1 MSAPF
6 DLGEYILHHM
16 QDSSQ
21 WRLPFLPPL
30 QLSPF
35 LSLHGLMLIIAAIIL
50 VVVFCLVYDK
60 KVRVPS
66 RFTNLLELLVIF
78 IRDEIAIK
86 SIGEE
91 DGRRMTPFLCTM
103 FFFILTLNLMGL
115 IPIFSSTAT
124 ANPSVTGA
132 LAFFTLCF
140 MIFGTLYKG
149 GLKGFKNALVPAGV
163 PKGILVILVP
173 IEILG
178 LFIKTGALTIRL
190 FANMLA
196 GHMVILAMLGLVLLL
211 GLVALP
217 SVFLAVCIGV
227 LEVFIAFLQAYI
239 FTLLTAVFIGQMYH
253 PNH

>member
-1 MSAPF
+1 MNAPF
-6 DLGEYILHHM
+6 DLEEYILHHM
-16 QDSSQ
+16 QDSHQ

-30 QLSPF
+30 QLPYF
-35 LSLHGLMLIIAAIIL
+35 LSLHGLMLIIASLLLIAI
-50 VVVFCLVYDK
+50 FCFIYDK
-60 KVRVPS
+60 KQRAP
-66 RFTNLLELLVIF
+66 RGLTNLLELLVIF
-78 IRDEIAIK
+78 IRDDIAK
-86 SIGEE
+86 KNLGED

-115 IPIFSSTAT
+115 IPVFSTAT
-124 ANPSVTGA
+124 ANPNVTGA

-140 MIFGTLYKG
+140 MIFGTLYRG
-149 GLKGFKNALVPAGV
+149 GLKGFQKALMPSGV
-163 PKGILVILVP
+163 PVGILVILVP

-178 LFIKTGALTIRL
+178 LFIKTGALMIRL

-196 GHMVILAMLGLVLLL
+196 GHMVIFAMLGLVLLL

-217 SVFLAVCIGV
+217 SVLLAACIGV

-253 PNH
+253 PHH

>member
-6 DLGEYILHHM
+6 DFGEYILHHM
-16 QDSSQ
+16 QDSHQ

-30 QLSPF
+30 QLPSF
-35 LSLHGLMLIIAAIIL
+35 LSLHGLMLIIAAIFL
-50 VVVFCLVYDK
+50 VIVFCLVYDK
-60 KVRVPS
+60 KTRIPR
-66 RFTNLLELLVIF
+66 RFTNLLELLVVF
-78 IRDEIAIK
+78 IRDEVAIK

-115 IPIFSSTAT
+115 IPIFSSAAT
-124 ANPSVTGA
+124 ANLNVTGA

-163 PKGILVILVP
+163 PKGILAILVP
-173 IEILG
+173 IELFG
-178 LFIKTGALTIRL
+178 LFIKTGALMIRL

-196 GHMVILAMLGLVLLL
+196 GHMVIFAMLGLVVLL
-211 GLVALP
+211 GLVAIP

>member
-16 QDSSQ
+16 QDSHQ

-30 QLSPF
+30 QLPSF
-35 LSLHGLMLIIAAIIL
+35 LSLHGLMLIIAALFLITL
-50 VVVFCLVYDK
+50 FCFIYDK
-60 KVRVPS
+60 KARVP
-66 RFTNLLELLVIF
+66 RRVTNLLELLVIF
-78 IRDEIAIK
+78 IRDEVAIK

-103 FFFILTLNLMGL
+103 FFFILALNLMGL
-115 IPIFSSTAT
+115 IPIFSTAT
-124 ANPSVTGA
+124 ANPNVTGA

-163 PKGILVILVP
+163 PKGILFILVP
-173 IEILG
+173 IEFFG
-178 LFIKTGALTIRL
+178 LFIKTGALMIRL

-196 GHMVILAMLGLVLLL
+196 GHMVILSMLGLVLLL
-211 GLVALP
+211 GLVAIP
-217 SVFLAVCIGV
+217 SVILAVGIGV
-227 LEVFIAFLQAYI
+227 LETFIAFLQAYI

-253 PNH
+253 PHH

>member
-16 QDSSQ
+16 RDSHQ

-30 QLSPF
+30 QLPSF
-35 LSLHGLMLIIAAIIL
+35 LSLHGLMLIIAAIFL
-50 VVVFCLVYDK
+50 VIVFCLVYDK
-60 KVRVPS
+60 KTRVPR
-66 RFTNLLELLVIF
+66 RFTNLLELLVVF
-78 IRDEIAIK
+78 IRDEVAIK
-86 SIGEE
+86 NIGDE

-115 IPIFSSTAT
+115 IPVFSTAT
-124 ANPSVTGA
+124 ANPNVTGA

-140 MIFGTLYKG
+140 MIFGTLHR
-149 GLKGFKNALVPAGV
+149 KGFKGFQSALMPAGV
-163 PKGILVILVP
+163 PKGILVVLVP
-173 IEILG
+173 IELLG
-178 LFIKTGALTIRL
+178 LFIKTGALMIRL
-190 FANMLA
+190 FANMIA
-196 GHMVILAMLGLVLLL
+196 GHMVVFAILSLVLLL

-217 SVFLAVCIGV
+217 AVFLVVCIGV

-239 FTLLTAVFIGQMYH
+239 FTLLTAVFIGQMYY

>member
-1 MSAPF
+1 MSASF
-6 DLGEYILHHM
+6 NLEKYILHHM
-16 QDSSQ
+16 QDSHQ
-21 WRLPFLPPL
+21 WHLPFLPPV
-30 QLSPF
+30 QLPSF
-35 LSLHGLMLIIAAIIL
+35 LSLHGLMLLIAAAIL
-50 VVVFCLVYDK
+50 VTVFCFLYDK
-60 KVRVPS
+60 RARVPR

-86 SIGEE
+86 SIGHG

-115 IPIFSSTAT
+115 IPIFSTAT
-124 ANPSVTGA
+124 ANPNVTGA

-149 GLKGFKNALVPAGV
+149 GLQGFKSALVPAGV
-163 PKGILVILVP
+163 PKGILVLLVP

-178 LFIKTGALTIRL
+178 LFIKTGALMIRL

-196 GHMVILAMLGLVLLL
+196 GHMVIFAMLGLVLLL

-217 SVFLAVCIGV
+217 SVFLAVCTGV

-253 PNH
+253 PSH

>member
-1 MSAPF
+1 MSASF
-6 DLGEYILHHM
+6 NLEKYILAHV
-16 QDSSQ
+16 QDSYQ

-30 QLSPF
+30 QLPSF
-35 LSLHGLMLIIAAIIL
+35 LSLHGLMLIIAAIFL
-50 VVVFCLVYDK
+50 VIVFCLVYDK
-60 KVRVPS
+60 KTRVPH

-78 IRDEIAIK
+78 VRDEVAIK
-86 SIGEE
+86 SIGNE

-115 IPIFSSTAT
+115 IPIFSAAT
-124 ANPSVTGA
+124 VNPNVTGA

-173 IEILG
+173 IEFLG
-178 LFIKTGALTIRL
+178 LFIKTGALMIRL

-196 GHMVILAMLGLVLLL
+196 GHMVILAMLGLVLVL
-211 GLVALP
+211 GFVALP
-217 SVFLAVCIGV
+217 SVILAVCIGV
-227 LEVFIAFLQAYI
+227 LEIFIAFLQAYI
-239 FTLLTAVFIGQMYH
+239 FTMLTAVFIGQMYH
-253 PNH
+253 PHH

>member
-16 QDSSQ
+16 RDSHQ

-30 QLSPF
+30 QLPSF

-50 VVVFCLVYDK
+50 IIIFCFAYDK
-60 KVRVPS
+60 KARVPR

-78 IRDEIAIK
+78 VRDEIAIK
-86 SIGEE
+86 NIGDE

-115 IPIFSSTAT
+115 IPIFSTAT
-124 ANPSVTGA
+124 ANPNVTGA

-149 GLKGFKNALVPAGV
+149 GLEGFKKALVPAGV
-163 PKGILVILVP
+163 PTGILFILVP
-173 IEILG
+173 IEFFG
-178 LFIKTGALTIRL
+178 LFIKTGTLMIRL

-211 GLVALP
+211 GFVALP
-217 SVFLAVCIGV
+217 SVILAVCVGV
-227 LEVFIAFLQAYI
+227 LEMFIAFLQAYI
-239 FTLLTAVFIGQMYH
+239 FTMLTAVFIGQMYH
-253 PNH
+253 PHH

>member
-1 MSAPF
+1 MNAPF
-6 DLGEYILHHM
+6 DLEEYILHHM

-21 WRLPFLPPL
+21 WSLPFLPPL
-30 QLSPF
+30 QLPYF
-35 LSLHGLMLIIAAIIL
+35 LSLHGLMLIIASLLLIAI
-50 VVVFCLVYDK
+50 FCFIYDK
-60 KVRVPS
+60 KQRVP
-66 RFTNLLELLVIF
+66 RGLTNLLELLVIF

-115 IPIFSSTAT
+115 IPIFSTAT
-124 ANPSVTGA
+124 ANPNVTGA

-140 MIFGTLYKG
+140 MIFGTLCRG
-149 GLKGFKNALVPAGV
+149 GLKGFQKALMPSGV

-173 IEILG
+173 IEIFG
-178 LFIKTGALTIRL
+178 LFIKTGALMIRL

-196 GHMVILAMLGLVLLL
+196 GHMVIFAMLGLVLLL

-217 SVFLAVCIGV
+217 SVLLAVCIGV

>member
-1 MSAPF
+1 MNAPF
-6 DLGEYILHHM
+6 DLEEYILHHM
-16 QDSSQ
+16 QDSHQ

-30 QLSPF
+30 QLPYF
-35 LSLHGLMLIIAAIIL
+35 LSLHGLMLIIASLLLIAI
-50 VVVFCLVYDK
+50 FCFIYDK
-60 KVRVPS
+60 KQRAP
-66 RFTNLLELLVIF
+66 RGLTNLLELLVIF
-78 IRDEIAIK
+78 IRDDIAK
-86 SIGEE
+86 KNLGED

-115 IPIFSSTAT
+115 IPVFSTAT
-124 ANPSVTGA
+124 ANPNVTGA

-140 MIFGTLYKG
+140 MIFGTLYRG
-149 GLKGFKNALVPAGV
+149 GLKGFQKALMPSGV
-163 PKGILVILVP
+163 PVGILVILVP

-196 GHMVILAMLGLVLLL
+196 GHMVIFAMLGLVLLL

-217 SVFLAVCIGV
+217 SVLLAACIGV

-253 PNH
+253 PHH

>member
-1 MSAPF
+1 MNAPF
-6 DLGEYILHHM
+6 DLEEYILHHM

-30 QLSPF
+30 QLPYF
-35 LSLHGLMLIIAAIIL
+35 LSLHGLMLIIAAVFL
-50 VVVFCLVYDK
+50 VGLFCFVYDK
-60 KVRVPS
+60 KARVPR
-66 RFTNLLELLVIF
+66 RFTNLLEVLVIF
-78 IRDEIAIK
+78 IRDEIAVK

-115 IPIFSSTAT
+115 IPIFSAAT
-124 ANPSVTGA
+124 ANPNVTGA

-140 MIFGTLYKG
+140 MIFGTIYKNG
-149 GLKGFKNALVPAGV
+149 FKGFQKALVPAGV
-163 PKGILVILVP
+163 PKGILIILVP
-173 IEILG
+173 IEFLG
-178 LFIKTGALTIRL
+178 LFIKAGALMIRL

-196 GHMVILAMLGLVLLL
+196 GHMVIFAMLGLVLLL

-217 SVFLAVCIGV
+217 SVLLAVCIGV

-253 PNH
+253 PQH

>member
-16 QDSSQ
+16 QDSHQ

-30 QLSPF
+30 QLPSL
-35 LSLHGLMLIIAAIIL
+35 LSLHGLMVVLAAAIL
-50 VVVFCLVYDK
+50 VAVFCFLYDK
-60 KVRVPS
+60 KARVPR

-78 IRDEIAIK
+78 IRDDIAK
-86 SIGEE
+86 KNLGED
-91 DGRRMTPFLCTM
+91 DGRRMTPFLCTL

-115 IPIFSSTAT
+115 IPVFSTAT
-124 ANPSVTGA
+124 ANPNVTGA

-149 GLKGFKNALVPAGV
+149 GVKGFKNALVPAGV
-163 PKGILVILVP
+163 PKGILIILVP
-173 IEILG
+173 IEFLG
-178 LFIKTGALTIRL
+178 LFIKTGALMIRL

-211 GLVALP
+211 GFVALP
-217 SVFLAVCIGV
+217 SVILAVCIGI
-227 LEVFIAFLQAYI
+227 LEIFIAFLQAYI
-239 FTLLTAVFIGQMYH
+239 FTMLTAVFIGQMYH
-253 PNH
+253 PHH

>member
-6 DLGEYILHHM
+6 DLGGYILHHM
-16 QDSSQ
+16 QDSHQ

-30 QLSPF
+30 QLPFF
-35 LSLHGLMLIIAAIIL
+35 LSLHGLMLIIAALFLITL
-50 VVVFCLVYDK
+50 FCFIYDK
-60 KVRVPS
+60 KARVP
-66 RFTNLLELLVIF
+66 RRVTNLLELLVIF
-78 IRDEIAIK
+78 IRDEVAIK

-103 FFFILTLNLMGL
+103 FFFILALNLMGL
-115 IPIFSSTAT
+115 IPIFSTAT
-124 ANPSVTGA
+124 ANPNVTGA

-163 PKGILVILVP
+163 PKGILFILVP
-173 IEILG
+173 IEFFG
-178 LFIKTGALTIRL
+178 LFIRTGALMIRL

-196 GHMVILAMLGLVLLL
+196 GHMVILSMLGLVLLL
-211 GLVALP
+211 GLVAIP
-217 SVFLAVCIGV
+217 SVILAVGIGV
-227 LEVFIAFLQAYI
+227 LETFIAFLQAYI

-253 PNH
+253 PHH

>member
-1 MSAPF
+1 MNAPF
-6 DLGEYILHHM
+6 DLEEYILHHM
-16 QDSSQ
+16 QDSHQ

-30 QLSPF
+30 QLPYF
-35 LSLHGLMLIIAAIIL
+35 LRLHGLMLIIASLLLIAI
-50 VVVFCLVYDK
+50 FCFIYDK
-60 KVRVPS
+60 KQRAP
-66 RFTNLLELLVIF
+66 RGLTNLLELLVIF
-78 IRDEIAIK
+78 IRDDIAK
-86 SIGEE
+86 KNLGED

-115 IPIFSSTAT
+115 IPVFSTAT
-124 ANPSVTGA
+124 ANPNVTGA

-140 MIFGTLYKG
+140 MIFGTLYRG
-149 GLKGFKNALVPAGV
+149 GLKGFQKALMPSGV
-163 PKGILVILVP
+163 PVGILVILVP

-178 LFIKTGALTIRL
+178 LFIKTGALMIRL

-196 GHMVILAMLGLVLLL
+196 GHMVIFAMLGLVLLL

-217 SVFLAVCIGV
+217 SVLLAAYIGV

-253 PNH
+253 PHH